1 MRKILWEASQ
11 ERKLNSNLYKYEKFI
26 SKKYNLKFNQKY
38 SSLLKWSIQNPGNF
52 WGSIWDYCKIKG
64 FKKKYK
70 LTKSKIFYKN
80 IFLPKTKLNF
90 AENLLSK
97 NDSTKAITFLS
108 ENGFREERS
117 WLQLNNNV
125 SKIINFFKKIKLK
138 KNDRVAAYMPNCIE
152 TVETFLA
159 TASLG
164 GIWSSCSPD
173 FGVNGVIERFS
184 QIKPKALFVVDKY
197 FYNGKEINV
206 LERVSKILKK
216 IKSIKYLVII
226 Y

>member
-138 KNDRVAAYMPNCIE
+138 KNDRVAAYMINLIK

-159 TASLG
+159 TA
-164 GIWSSCSPD
+164 
-173 FGVNGVIERFS
+173 
-184 QIKPKALFVVDKY
+184 
-197 FYNGKEINV
+197 
-206 LERVSKILKK
+206 
-216 IKSIKYLVII
+216 
-226 Y
+226 